1 MSKKKILIID
11 DNEDIIE
18 ATKIILEKESYEV
31 FSALTGDEGYKKAQ
45 EIKPDLIILDVMME
59 TPGRGYE
66 VARMIRKDSNISKTP
81 LLMVTSIY
89 DNIGFHLEGEPGD
102 DNWIPVDAFLS
113 KPVEKEILL
122 SKIKDLLA

>member
-45 EIKPDLIILDVMME
+45 EIKPDLIILDVIME
-59 TPGRGYE
+59 TPGREY
-66 VARMIRKDSNISKTP
+66 
-81 LLMVTSIY
+81 
-89 DNIGFHLEGEPGD
+89 
-102 DNWIPVDAFLS
+102 
-113 KPVEKEILL
+113 
-122 SKIKDLLA
+122 